1 MRCVIAGSRSITS
14 YDAVCEAI
22 KESRYDITVVVS
34 GGARG
39 VDLLGERW
47 AKERGIP
54 IETHNAI
61 WRREDGSYNPGAGL
75 IRNTEMAR
83 VADAGIIVWDGH
95 STGSRDM
102 SEKLIKARKP
112 CFIYMYT
119 AEEPESQEEKLWD
132 MIYEEN

>member
-14 YDAVCEAI
+14 YEIVCEAI
-22 KESRYDITVVVS
+22 KESRYDITVVIS
-34 GGARG
+34 GRAWG

-47 AKERGIP
+47 ANEHGIP
-54 IETHNAI
+54 IETHKPI

-75 IRNTEMAR
+75 IRNTKMAQ
-83 VADAGIIVWDGH
+83 VGDCGIIVWDGH

-102 SEKLIKARKP
+102 SEKLIKAGKP

-119 AEEPESQEEKLWD
+119 TEEPESQEEKLWD
-132 MIYEEN
+132 MIYEV